1 VDEKTNQGVV
11 ELADVVN
18 TINDGLTLKVLV
30 VASSL
35 EEHLLLLLGRGTLE
49 QLVEDVERALNLG
62 VADNTGL
69 LEDV

>member
-1 VDEKTNQGVV
+1 MDEKTNQGVV